1 MWNTIIINPILN
13 LLVALYR
20 LTGGNL
26 GVAIISFTLVI
37 KSLLIPATIPTL
49 KMAKKQNDIQPE
61 LEKIKQK
68 FKYDKKKQAELQ
80 MELFKKHGINP
91 ASGCVTTIITYV
103 IMIAIYR
110 VISMFT
116 MTEALAP
123 LNDRIYLNSLK
134 FGVHEVLNTRFLY
147 LGDLTKPDPY
157 LVITIL
163 TVVFQ
168 FIATKMM
175 MPYSKISSKAV
186 KQTPGQADDMVQ
198 AMQKQNLYV
207 MPIMFFIFGLKL
219 PAGVMLY
226 ILTSTIFQIGQ
237 TYHFSGWGGLKSWIN
252 KLKFGKKDM

>member
-1 MWNTIIINPILN
+1 MWNTIIINPIFN

-20 LTGGNL
+20 VTNGNL
-26 GVAIISFTLVI
+26 GIAIIAFTI
-37 KSLLIPATIPTL
+37 IAKTILIPTTIPAI

-61 LEKIKQK
+61 LQKIKEK

-91 ASGCVTTIITYV
+91 TSGCLTTIVTFAL
-103 IMIAIYR
+103 MIAIYR

-116 MTEALAP
+116 MTDALTT
-123 LNDRIYLNSLK
+123 LNDRIYLSSFK
-134 FGVHEVLNTRFLY
+134 FGATEVLNTQFLY
-147 LGDLTKPDPY
+147 LNLTKPDPY
-157 LVITIL
+157 LIL
-163 TVVFQ
+163 VVLAVLTQ
-168 FIATKMM
+168 FVATKMM
-175 MPYSKISSKAV
+175 MPYSKISAKAV
-186 KQTPGQADDMVQ
+186 KQTPGKSDDMVQ

-226 ILTSTIFQIGQ
+226 IFISTLFQIGQ
-237 TYHFSGWGGLKSWIN
+237 TYYFSGWGGLKSWIV

>member
-1 MWNTIIINPILN
+1 MWNTVIINPIFN

-20 LTGGNL
+20 VTNGNL
-26 GVAIISFTLVI
+26 GLAIIFFTLI
-37 KSLLIPATIPTL
+37 AKTILIPTTIPAI

-91 ASGCVTTIITYV
+91 ASGCLTTIITFAL
-103 IMIAIYR
+103 MIAIYR

-116 MTEALAP
+116 MTDALTT
-123 LNDRIYLNSLK
+123 LNDRVYVNSFK
-134 FGVHEVLNTRFLY
+134 FGVSEVLNTKFLY
-147 LGDLTKPDPY
+147 LNDLTEPDPY
-157 LVITIL
+157 LVI
-163 TVVFQ
+163 VVLAVVTQ

-186 KQTPGQADDMVQ
+186 KQTSEKTDDMVQ

-226 ILTSTIFQIGQ
+226 ILISTLFQIGQ
-237 TYHFSGWGGLKSWIN
+237 TYYFSGWGGLKSWIN